1 MISLNNV
8 DSAGH
13 ALHYFSKDDYYTEHE
28 GLEHSEWFGK
38 GAQTLGLSGK
48 VEKDDFFK
56 LLKGEV
62 ANQVLGKWVINEE
75 TKQREKEH
83 RPGIDVTFSA
93 PKSVS
98 ILTELTQDP
107 RLRAAHETAVK
118 KALTYLE
125 KEFATTRITVN
136 GQTQEVKT
144 GNFAIA
150 LFRHNT
156 SRELDMQTHTHAVI
170 INATKCADGQ
180 WRSIHNDE
188 IYKAQR
194 LVGAIYTSEIADQY
208 QKLGYEIVRTDD
220 KGNFEIK
227 GISREHI
234 EHFSQRRE
242 QIKSALDTKGIDIQ
256 QASAQEKEDATLKTR
271 ARKIEVDHAQLL
283 EQWKTRAQNISLN
296 IDPIQ
301 KNAEIIHQ
309 QGVVHRADQLT
320 GREAIEFGTAHLID
334 REAVVTKDDLLKTA
348 IEHSVGRCRPQEVIK
363 AFSTMEKEGFLVHI
377 GDNDYTTAK
386 MLSNERWMIKQIQG
400 EKDKGVV
407 PITPEKLEK
416 GLKKAQESQGFS
428 FTEGQKQAITTALTS
443 PDRFV
448 AIQGLAG
455 TGKTTMLKTM
465 RQLAQEEGC
474 TVRGMAPSGTAS
486 KQLFRETGIAT
497 DTVSMFQ
504 IKERQLQKDIAFA
517 KQYAPEFERKPEI
530 WVVDESSFLNQRQ
543 KSRLDFMAKQANA
556 KIVYLGDKSQLQGV
570 EAGKPFELAQGKG
583 IQTAY
588 MTEISRQKTPDLK
601 SAVDIIVG
609 KDGQVTTE
617 DTTALSKLTLAH
629 NARAFKHMDKHG
641 MVIEIKHEKSSDD
654 ADHKKSNLLLDT
666 VVKDVLSMNQ
676 KEREQT
682 VVITAYNKDRHII
695 NQATRQGL
703 QANGELSKEEQTKEI
718 FVSKGWTP
726 AKIKEAQYYSPGDVV
741 RFNRDYQKIE
751 AKKGDVMRVE
761 RVEASQGIVVLK
773 KDFGGETI
781 AWEPK
786 KYSKAEVYLATNREI
801 AQGELIRLTR
811 NDEQFKN
818 GEIARVV
825 AIQGDQGVLE
835 VKQGEQT
842 TQHSV
847 DFSKHKHWDH
857 AYACTV
863 HGAQGVTQ
871 HRAIF
876 HIDIPEK
883 ETEKEQKQALANMAK
898 VFGDRSFYV
907 GVTRASHEL
916 KIYTND
922 KELAAKAIT
931 EKQDKTSAI
940 ESIEKVSVKEQQRHF
955 EMSL

>member
-1 MISLNNV
+1 MISIHNIS
-8 DSAGH
+8 SANH
-13 ALHYFSKDDYYTEHE
+13 ALHYFSKDNYYTEHE

-38 GAQTLGLSGK
+38 GAEALGLSGK
-48 VEKDDFFK
+48 VEKEDFFK

-62 ANQVLGKWVINEE
+62 ADQVLGKWVINKE
-75 TKQREKEH
+75 TNQSEKEH
-83 RPGIDVTFSA
+83 RPGIDITFSA
-93 PKSVS
+93 PKSTS
-98 ILTELTQDP
+98 ILTEITEDP

-125 KEFATTRITVN
+125 KEFAMTRITVN

-156 SRELDMQTHTHAVI
+156 SRELDMQTHTHAVLT
-170 INATKCADGQ
+170 NATKCADGQ

-188 IYKAQR
+188 IYNAQR
-194 LVGAIYTSEIADQY
+194 LLGAIYISEIADQY

-227 GISREHI
+227 GINREQI

-242 QIKSALDTKGIDIQ
+242 QIKESLDTKGLDIH
-256 QASAQEKEDATLKTR
+256 QATAQEKENATLKTR
-271 ARKIEVDHAQLL
+271 ARKIDVNHTQLL
-283 EQWKTRAQNISLN
+283 EQWKERAQSIG
-296 IDPIQ
+296 IDIDTIQ
-301 KNAEIIHQ
+301 KKAEIIRE
-309 QGVVHRADQLT
+309 QGGISRADQLT

-334 REAVVTKDDLLKTA
+334 REAVVTKNDLLTTA
-348 IEHSVGRCRPQEVIK
+348 IEHSSGRCSPAEVIE
-363 AFSTMEKEGFLVHI
+363 AFKTLEKEGFLVHI
-377 GDNDYTTAK
+377 ADNDYTTAK
-386 MLSNERWMIKQIQG
+386 MLSNERWMIKQVEG

-407 PITPEKLEK
+407 PITPEKLEA
-416 GLKKAQESQGFS
+416 GLQKAQKNQGFS

-504 IKERQLQKDIAFA
+504 IKERQLQKDILFA

-556 KIVYLGDKSQLQGV
+556 KIVYLGDKLQLQGV
-570 EAGKPFELAQGKG
+570 EAGKPFELTQGKG

-601 SAVDIIVG
+601 SAVDIMVG
-609 KDGQVTTE
+609 KDGQVNQG
-617 DTTALSKLTLAH
+617 DISAPSQLTLAH

-641 MVIEIKHEKSSDD
+641 MVIEIKNEKSPEN
-654 ADHKKSNLLLDT
+654 AGQEKTNPLLEA
-666 VVKDVLSMNQ
+666 VIKDMLSMSQ

-682 VVITAYNKDRHII
+682 VVITAYNKDRHEI

-703 QANGELSKEEQTKEI
+703 QANGELSKHEQTKEI
-718 FVSKGWTP
+718 FISKGWTP

-741 RFNRDYQKIE
+741 RFNRDYQKIA

-761 RVEASQGIVVLK
+761 RVDASQGIVVLK
-773 KDFGGETI
+773 KEISGETI

-786 KYSKAEVYLATNREI
+786 KYNKAEVYLATNREI

-818 GEIARVV
+818 GDIARVV
-825 AIQGDQGVLE
+825 AIQGDKGVLE

-842 TQHSV
+842 TQHPV
-847 DFSKHKHWDH
+847 DFSQSKHWDY

-876 HIDIPEK
+876 HIAIPEK
-883 ETEKEQKQALANMAK
+883 ETEKAQKQALANMAK

-940 ESIEKVSVKEQQRHF
+940 ESIEKATVKEQQKHF
-955 EMSL
+955 DISL